1 MTYILYTGST
11 PNPQKAAIL
20 LEELGQP
27 YEIRHVDF
35 SRNEQ
40 KTPEFQKLNPNGK
53 VPVLI
58 DPDAD
63 GFTLVESGAI
73 LLYLAEKNGQFLP
86 PDPLERSETV
96 QWVMWQMAGLGPM
109 FGQFMFFAA
118 AYDNGMPKAT
128 ERYQIEIMRLFKLL
142 DDRLDGRE
150 YIAAD
155 QHTVADMAA
164 WPWITVM
171 LRAQIP
177 MEDFPNIKEWYDRLA
192 QRQTYVDGMAKL
204 GEKSEEQRMSGFKLA
219 TVGVGS

>member
-1 MTYILYTGST
+1 MTYILYTDST
-11 PNPQKAAIL
+11 PNPQKIAIL
-20 LEELGQP
+20 LEELGQS
-27 YEIRHVDF
+27 YEVRHVDF
-35 SRNEQ
+35 STNEQ
-40 KTPEFQKLNPNGK
+40 KTSEFQKLNPNGK

-73 LLYLAEKNGQFLP
+73 LLYLAEKHGQFLS
-86 PDPLERSETV
+86 PDPLEKSETI
-96 QWVMWQMAGLGPM
+96 QWLMWQMAGLGPM
-109 FGQFMFFAA
+109 FGQFMVFAA
-118 AYDNGMPKAT
+118 AYDNSMPEAT
-128 ERYQIEIMRLFKLL
+128 GRYQKEIMRLFTLL
-142 DDRLDGRE
+142 DDRLAGRE

-155 QHTVADMAA
+155 QHSIADMAV

-192 QRQTYVDGMAKL
+192 LRQAYVNGMAKL
-204 GEKSEEQRMSGFKLA
+204 GDKSEEQRMRGFKLA